1 MTPKAFHE
9 AAMALPAATMT
20 VQWGDDQVYK
30 VGGKMFAVI
39 GTGVTDGGGA
49 SFKVSDVAY
58 EVLIETGRAI
68 AAPYLARARWVK
80 IADLASLDDAEV
92 EDWLKTA
99 HALVAA
105 KLTKKVRAEL
115 GL

>member
-1 MTPKAFHE
+1 MSPEAFHA

-30 VGGKMFAVI
+30 VGDKMFAVM
-39 GTGVTDGGGA
+39 GPGAAQGGV
-49 SFKVSDVAY
+49 SFKVSDVAF
-58 EVLIETGRAI
+58 EVLTQTGRAI
-68 AAPYLARARWVK
+68 PAPYLARAKWVK
-80 IADLASLDDAEV
+80 LDDLAAFDDAEV
-92 EDWLKTA
+92 ADWLKTA

-105 KLTKKVRAEL
+105 KLTKKVRAQL